1 MNSVTEMQLQFNLAS
16 IQSETTEAKGLGA
29 KELGVNQVSS
39 YQSYQAQVGTK
50 LLSERKVDSA
60 NDFRFLNEELYVI
73 KWYLEE
79 HYAEKLDVE
88 KKSGVKKNHV
98 FPFSLNGVK
107 HYRLS
112 PDYPVSGKDFSV
124 SLPLSEEVNLDLCYR
139 EKVKKRLSDIFT
151 HGFENV
157 CKTLYFFEDQ
167 ESVVSGVCHQ
177 FVNYLAF
184 GMDKQIS
191 QNFNGWYEKLSFV
204 SIQKFDQEKVRWGD
218 IVQLLSGESLV
229 HSLFYIGDGRYISK
243 HGVCDIFFQSLSAA
257 QESYPSDSVRIVR
270 LAPEYYSKQIT
281 FEGND

>member
-1 MNSVTEMQLQFNLAS
+1 MNSLPEMHLQFNPAS
-16 IQSETTEAKGLGA
+16 IQSESTVA
-29 KELGVNQVSS
+29 KESGANKVSS
-39 YQSYQAQVGTK
+39 DQSYQTQVETK

-60 NDFRFLNEELYVI
+60 NDFRFLNEEHYVI

-79 HYAEKLDVE
+79 HYAEKLYV
-88 KKSGVKKNHV
+88 KKNSGVKKMHV

-112 PDYPVSGKDFSV
+112 PDYPVSEKDFSV

-139 EKVKKRLSDIFT
+139 EQVKKRLSDIFT
-151 HGFENV
+151 QGFENV
-157 CKTLYFFEDQ
+157 CKTFYFFEDE
-167 ESVVSGVCHQ
+167 ESVVSGFCHQ

-218 IVQLLSGESLV
+218 IVQLLSGESLL